1 MRYSSKRR
9 LSLNT
14 KKKSRTPCRG
24 GVNPRKCTKRCK
36 NGDTYTTV
44 ENDSTSSS
52 FVQWLDEPHSTGLSE
67 PNFVNGHID
76 TAFNNENFI
85 SIQPSGIQLQLVPH
99 EKPKMPA
106 KPSKKRKRGGQ
117 MKQNKTRRQ

>member
-1 MRYSSKRR
+1 MRYSSQRR

-14 KKKSRTPCRG
+14 KKKSRTPRRG
-24 GVNPRKCTKRCK
+24 GGKPRKCTKRCK
-36 NGDTYTTV
+36 NGDTYTTYD
-44 ENDSTSSS
+44 NDSTSAS
-52 FVQWLDEPHSTGLSE
+52 FDQWLKDSSSTGSSE
-67 PNFVNGHID
+67 PNFVNGRID

-99 EKPKMPA
+99 EKPKMHA
-106 KPSKKRKRGGQ
+106 NKSNKRKRGGQ